1 MPINNRVFGS
11 DIPIKVKKT
20 LEARQLAA
28 EKTRLPG
35 DQINPSKYPDD
46 REDYYN
52 YGELLDNQFNG
63 EADLS
68 SRTPFIRMW
77 TGVQTGVY
85 EGTDEIVLYEGQTI
99 SKEAPALKGSVNLNL
114 GLMHTTDGY
123 WNGLKEPNSRS
134 TILTI
139 GAGLLKNTNF
149 GVVNISL
156 LKPIF
161 IEGGFSGTDADVES
175 KVYPWRV
182 TISFRRMLDYVIP
195 FLDPFKDL

>member
-1 MPINNRVFGS
+1 MPINNRIFGS

-35 DQINPSKYPDD
+35 EQINPSKYTDD

-77 TGVQTGVY
+77 TGVKTGVY
-85 EGTDEIVLYEGQTI
+85 EGADDIVLYEGETM
-99 SKEAPALKGSVNLNL
+99 SKEEGKERKEELKKDHKALAKQIDDYFNMRGKGL
-114 GLMHTTDGY
+114 
-123 WNGLKEPNSRS
+123 
-134 TILTI
+134 
-139 GAGLLKNTNF
+139 
-149 GVVNISL
+149 
-156 LKPIF
+156 
-161 IEGGFSGTDADVES
+161 
-175 KVYPWRV
+175 
-182 TISFRRMLDYVIP
+182 
-195 FLDPFKDL
+195 

>member
-11 DIPIKVKKT
+11 DIPNKVKKT

-52 YGELLDNQFNG
+52 YGELLDNEFNG
-63 EADLS
+63 LADLS

-85 EGTDEIVLYEGQTI
+85 EGADDIVLYEGQTI
-99 SKEAPALKGSVNLNL
+99 KSKTNNDPELEKQLEEEEEAAQAQKDENTTRFPKSQVSFQKLSPTSLSGRYVVKRPAKNIDISQPKIYML
-114 GLMHTTDGY
+114 GNH
-123 WNGLKEPNSRS
+123 
-134 TILTI
+134 
-139 GAGLLKNTNF
+139 
-149 GVVNISL
+149 V
-156 LKPIF
+156 
-161 IEGGFSGTDADVES
+161 
-175 KVYPWRV
+175 
-182 TISFRRMLDYVIP
+182 
-195 FLDPFKDL
+195 